1 MIEYLT
7 NDLLTVNHGVIA
19 HGCNCQGKMGAGIA
33 KAIRKKWPSV
43 YYAYVDKC
51 FSTTNRRSMLGDAQ
65 LVPVSHTPFGQLF
78 VANLFTQERYGREP
92 IRYADPNAI
101 KTALRKVVMSCANRD
116 LPLYMSKIVCS
127 LGGLSWV
134 DDVEPIV
141 RELNDELNI
150 PIYVCTK

>member
-7 NDLLTVNHGVIA
+7 KDLLTVNHGIIA

-33 KAIRKKWPSV
+33 KEVRSKWPPV
-43 YYAYVDKC
+43 YYMYVDKC
-51 FSTTNRRSMLGDAQ
+51 YSTTNKRGLLGEAQ
-65 LVPVSHTPFGQLF
+65 VIPVSQTPWGQLF

-92 IRYADPNAI
+92 IRYADPDAI
-101 KTALRKVVMSCANRD
+101 KTALRKVAKFCVDRD
-116 LPLYMSKIVCS
+116 LPLYMSKIGCS

-141 RELNDELNI
+141 QELSDELNI